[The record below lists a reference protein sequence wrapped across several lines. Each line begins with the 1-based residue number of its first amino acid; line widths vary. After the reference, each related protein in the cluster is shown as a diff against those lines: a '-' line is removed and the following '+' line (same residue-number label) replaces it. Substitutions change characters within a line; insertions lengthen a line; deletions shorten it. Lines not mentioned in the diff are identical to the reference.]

1 MMLGRSACLR
11 PESFGA
17 RREDGHGHE
26 GKGVNSVA
34 MRVDEDGIGSKR

>member
-1 MMLGRSACLR
+1 MKLGRSACLR

-34 MRVDEDGIGSKR
+34 TRVDEDGIGRKR